1 MEPKSKLQIFGT
13 TKKNPTIPQSHT
25 PENPPTNK
33 QVPFR
38 GDHISHRHPTYSH
51 RSPGRVQTRCT
62 KFPGRSNA
70 LTLRFPNCIGFK
82 ALLLHFFPSLGD
94 VRGQKRTQRHLCFLA
109 SKNDEAEVDVEK
121 NQQKRQISPPK
132 KKRNQKGARCILHSK
147 PPIIATNKWT
157 NGKQNLS
164 AVPVALAQYFQL
176 GHRPGV
182 VHWLLQF
189 YGFLWAWGYS

>member
-62 KFPGRSNA
+62 KFLGGSNA

-94 VRGQKRTQRHLCFLA
+94 VRGQKTTQRHLCFFA

-121 NQQKRQISPPK
+121 NQQKRQISPPPK
-132 KKRNQKGARCILHSK
+132 KKRDPKGSTLHSALK
-147 PPIIATNKWT
+147 TSNRTNEL

-189 YGFLWAWGYS
+189 YRFLWVWGYS